1 MTLYKYKDIFEIK
14 IEIIITK
21 IILQKMSK
29 CYISDDLI
37 DYYKS
42 VRDEPFPNKKIAVK
56 SVLSVYLH
64 YRCVPNED
72 NDFEPQDPVGLG
84 IIECIILK
92 LIQFPEYSKRMRLLF
107 EQIDNL
113 LFEIVSNKISLEKT
127 LHDTFTLD
135 QLRSYGF

>member
-1 MTLYKYKDIFEIK
+1 
-14 IEIIITK
+14 
-21 IILQKMSK
+21 MSK

-42 VRDEPFPNKKIAVK
+42 IGDEPFPNKKIAIK
-56 SVLSVYLH
+56 SILSVYLH

-92 LIQFPEYSKRMRLLF
+92 LIQFPDYSKSMRILF
-107 EQIDNL
+107 ERLENL
-113 LFEIVSNKISLEKT
+113 LIDIVDNKITLEKT
-127 LHDTFTLD
+127 LYETFTLE

>member
-1 MTLYKYKDIFEIK
+1 MTLYKYEDIFQIK
-14 IEIIITK
+14 IEIIIQN
-21 IILQKMSK
+21 ILQKMSK
-29 CYISDDLI
+29 CYISQDLI

-42 VRDEPFPNKKIAVK
+42 VEYEPFVDKKTAVK

-64 YRCVPNED
+64 YRCIPNED

-92 LIQFPEYSKRMRLLF
+92 LIQFPEYTKQMRLLF

-113 LFEIVSNKISLEKT
+113 LIEIVDNKINLEKT
-127 LHDTFTLD
+127 LDDIFTLE